1 MYKIIGNEE
10 YEQTNRSR
18 SEGSTRREKRKNQIK
33 VTSSEPN
40 TKMSIHNNNEAR
52 RKDIPESGRD
62 KTENLIY
69 TFRENNEGSI
79 DDDILGKIDTSFRS
93 NYYKSQTIDTDIKE
107 KSIKMSK
114 KDLFSENERFS
125 TITRNNETF
134 AQTLLSLKHGKNEFR
149 NTGKHIENMN
159 ENDFNIMKSFQKTGE
174 KTQLSDFE
182 LRKSSYK
189 HRSISTKR
197 VSRTERRDGVRGKSK
212 KSHPI
217 VADEV
222 GMEEDSK
229 AFTMYIELH
238 KKYNK
243 LKRHYRKEKR

>member
-1 MYKIIGNEE
+1 M
-10 YEQTNRSR
+10 
-18 SEGSTRREKRKNQIK
+18 K
-33 VTSSEPN
+33 VTASDPC
-40 TKMSIHNNNEAR
+40 TKISIRNNYEAR
-52 RKDIPESGRD
+52 RKDAHETGRN
-62 KTENLIY
+62 KHENLIY
-69 TFRENNEGSI
+69 TFRENNDGTDE
-79 DDDILGKIDTSFRS
+79 DILDKINKIDTSFRS

-114 KDLFSENERFS
+114 KDLYPDNDKFS

-134 AQTLLSLKHGKNEFR
+134 SQTLLSLKRGKNDFS
-149 NTGKHIENMN
+149 NTGKYNENMN
-159 ENDFNIMKSFQKTGE
+159 ASDFNIMKSFQRTGD

-182 LRKSSYK
+182 LQKSSCK

-197 VSRTERRDGVRGKSK
+197 VSRTERRDGSRRKSK
-212 KSHPI
+212 KSHQVLPE
-217 VADEV
+217 EV

-229 AFTMYIELH
+229 AFGMYNDLH